1 MYSISCVIPVYNEGK
16 YLYEQIEYCCKS
28 LERKFAEYELILVN
42 DGSKDNTSQIMEKL
56 RQENPNIILLDN
68 YINLNMGISVQRGFA
83 IASKQY
89 VTFNAVDMPLDPKR
103 FYQLIEYMDNNQV
116 DMLVVERKKYLGT
129 SGWRR
134 FTSKINRMLMGI
146 LFPKLKAG
154 IEDTNYLQ
162 IVRKECI
169 PQILPLAKS
178 PIFTWPEMIFR
189 AELAGLN
196 VRAKKVEYNP
206 RVVRKGAFGKP
217 HDIIWGIYDM
227 IRFRISIWKNV

>member
-16 YLYEQIEYCCKS
+16 YLYKQIKYCSEC
-28 LERKFAEYELILVN
+28 LEKNFEEYELILVN
-42 DGSKDNTSQIMEKL
+42 DGSKDNTLQVMEKL
-56 RQENPNIILLDN
+56 GRENTNIILMDN
-68 YINLNMGISVQRGFA
+68 YINLNMGVSVQRGFT

-89 VTFNAVDMPLDPKR
+89 ITFNAVDMPLDPKH
-103 FYQLIEYMDNNQV
+103 FYQLIEYMDKNKV
-116 DMLVVERKKYLGT
+116 DLLVVEREKYLGT

-134 FTSKINRMLMGI
+134 FTSKINRGLMRI
-146 LFPKLKAG
+146 LFPKLKKG

-169 PQILPLAKS
+169 PQIMPLAKS

-189 AELAGLN
+189 AELAGMN
-196 VRAKKVEYNP
+196 VRTKKVEYNP
-206 RVVRKGAFGKP
+206 RVIRKGAFGKP

-227 IRFRISIWKNV
+227 LRFRIRMVRGL